1 MIKTKF
7 RKFSVPS
14 RKKRRTSI
22 KRKNKP
28 SLKAEILAALVSHF
42 QWSLVGQAAFW
53 EPEIIRNT
61 LQEIVNDDELWNTVV
76 SLSEVCQKMKKI
88 KERR

>member
-14 RKKRRTSI
+14 KKKLRTSI

-28 SLKAEILAALVSHF
+28 SLKAEIIAALVSHF

-53 EPEIIRNT
+53 EPERIREA
-61 LQEIVNDDELWNTVV
+61 LQDLTNDGELWEELVV
-76 SLSEVCQKMKKI
+76 ISNSFQRMKKI
-88 KERR
+88 KERM